1 MFLYLH
7 VCILSRFSRVRLLRL
22 TDCSLPGSS
31 VQVILQ
37 VRIPEWVAMLS
48 ASRPSWSTDQT
59 HISYVS
65 FIGRRVFYHH
75 LHLTPNQTQKIL
87 SQAFQFLL
95 LNSEKGKWRGRE
107 RSRVTPEEVSSAVN
121 CDKQET
127 SALPNSNHFT
137 NRQVP
142 SPVTFCIFN
151 EGLLTAN
158 ILSVLFK
165 SQDSYHCPTIPYGR
179 PHVKTKTSFLHN

>member
-1 MFLYLH
+1 MSNFYDP
-7 VCILSRFSRVRLLRL
+7 I
-22 TDCSLPGSS
+22 DCSLPGSS

-37 VRIPEWVAMLS
+37 VRIQEWVAMPS
-48 ASRPSWSTDQT
+48 SRGSSWSTDQT

-65 FIGRRVFYHH
+65 WIGRWIFYHY
-75 LHLTPNQTQKIL
+75 LHLTPNQMQKIL

-107 RSRVTPEEVSSAVN
+107 RSRVTPVEVSSTVN
-121 CDKQET
+121 CDEQET

-137 NRQVP
+137 DRQVP

-158 ILSVLFK
+158 ILSVLLK
-165 SQDSYHCPTIPYGR
+165 SQDSYYCPTIPYGR
-179 PHVKTKTSFLHN
+179 PYVKMKTSSLNN